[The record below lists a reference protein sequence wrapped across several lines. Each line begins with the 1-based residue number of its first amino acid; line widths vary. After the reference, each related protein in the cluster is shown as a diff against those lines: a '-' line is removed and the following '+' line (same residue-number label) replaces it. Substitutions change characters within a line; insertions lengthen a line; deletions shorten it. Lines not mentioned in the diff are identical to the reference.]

1 MVLRFPHHAVRFVLA
16 VMAGLV
22 VSCGGAARK
31 PVYPVHGQV
40 FVGKDQPA
48 SGALVV
54 FHHLGD
60 DDLNKPRAYVEEDGS
75 FSLTTYA
82 KGDGA
87 PEGEY
92 VVTIEWRPPSANPF
106 GSKKLEA
113 DKLKGRYSD
122 PKKSSLRCRIE
133 KTKENVL
140 EPILL
145 R

>member
-1 MVLRFPHHAVRFVLA
+1 MILRLPRPAVRFVLA
-16 VMAGLV
+16 VMAGFV
-22 VSCGGAARK
+22 VACGSPARK

-48 SGALVV
+48 SGALIV
-54 FHHLGD
+54 FHPLGD
-60 DDLNKPRAYVEEDGS
+60 DDLNKPRAYVGEDGS
-75 FSLTTYA
+75 FSLTTYT

-92 VVTIEWRPPSANPF
+92 VATIEWRPPSANPF

-122 PKKSSLRCRIE
+122 PKKSSLRFRIE

-140 EPILL
+140 EAIRLP
-145 R
+145 